1 MRRAVQYI
9 RVSSEQ
15 QKHSL
20 AAQSAQIAEFAMR
33 HGYHIVRSYEDRG
46 HSGLHLKGRAALQS
60 LLVDVLSPER
70 GFDAVLVQDVSRW
83 GRFQDSDEAAHY
95 EYLCRAAGVAV
106 RYCDEPFDEME
117 GRSGDLIKAVKR
129 LMAADFS
136 RELSGKVRASQYR
149 YAQAGYKMGGVAGYG
164 LRRAVVDAQG
174 QVTAILEFG
183 QQRLLRGERVIFVPG
198 PDYEVETVRRIFEMF
213 LEGGLGLKAIAE
225 ILNAENV
232 AGEGARPW
240 SAWTVGN
247 LLENPKYAGT
257 YRFGRRRRTLD
268 GRRLNNAPE
277 CWLRVEGAFAS
288 LVPGEWLKA
297 AAAKRRHRM
306 LFLSPEEIWRRLGEH
321 AAQTGRLERA
331 AVQASEAL
339 PSPRT
344 CSAHFGPWRRIS
356 ARLGL
361 YPPIL
366 PGRIDRRSRAGD
378 RADRNAQEPSMP
390 RTYTAFVGATR
401 LATGDLETVALA
413 AHAVQDRQT
422 EMPIVFADATGS
434 VVDLDLRGSPQDV
447 VKRLQASQTD
457 VTTDAQV
464 DGPRPRGRPKLGVT
478 AREITLLPKHWTW
491 LQEQPGGAS
500 ATLRRLVE
508 QAQQDNAEA
517 DERRRSQTAT
527 YKVMYALGGHLA
539 GYENAL
545 RALYAGDA
553 QRFESQIKAW
563 PADISGYVRDLAE
576 PSFGH

>member
-1 MRRAVQYI
+1 MRRAAQYI
-9 RVSSEQ
+9 RVSSDQ
-15 QKHSL
+15 QQHSL
-20 AAQSAQIAEFAMR
+20 PAQSAQIAAFAMT
-33 HGYHIVRSYEDRG
+33 HGYEIVQAYEDRG

-60 LLVDVLSPER
+60 LLVDVLSEGR

-95 EYLCRAAGVAV
+95 EYLCRAAGVEV
-106 RYCDEPFDEME
+106 RYCDEPFDGMA
-117 GRSGDLIKAVKR
+117 GRSGDLIKAVRR

-164 LRRAVVDAQG
+164 LRRAIVDAQG
-174 QVTAILEFG
+174 QVTATLELG
-183 QQRLLRGERVIFVPG
+183 QQRVLRGDRVVFVPG
-198 PDYEVETVRRIFEMF
+198 PDHEVETVRRIFGLF

-225 ILNAENV
+225 TLNAENV
-232 AGEGARPW
+232 PAEGGRPW
-240 SAWTVGN
+240 STWTIGN

-277 CWLRVEGAFAS
+277 CWLQVEGAFAP

-321 AAQTGRLERA
+321 AALTGRLERA
-331 AVQASEAL
+331 AIQASHDL

-344 CSAHFGPWRRIS
+344 CTAHFGPWRRIS

-361 YPPIL
+361 YPPVL
-366 PGRIDRRSRAGD
+366 PGCIDRQGCTGD
-378 RADRNAQEPSMP
+378 RADRDAQEPSMP
-390 RTYTAFVGATR
+390 HTYTAFVGAAR

-422 EMPIVFADATGS
+422 EMPIVFEDATGS

-447 VKRLQASQTD
+447 AKRLQASEP
-457 VTTDAQV
+457 DAPIE
-464 DGPRPRGRPKLGVT
+464 GPRPRGRPKLGVT
-478 AREITLLPKHWTW
+478 SREVTLLPKHWTW
-491 LQEQPGGAS
+491 LQQQSGGAS

-517 DERRRSQTAT
+517 DERRSAQTAT

-553 QRFESQIKAW
+553 QRFETLIKGW
-563 PADISGYVRDLAE
+563 PADISSYVRKLAE
-576 PSFGH
+576 RSFGH